1 MAEPEL
7 SLINAEG
14 TNTLP
19 NFDPHLE
26 GDHIP
31 SRFLR
36 LFRALLEGSWNLAGA
51 IASLGG
57 VRKGRNAGN

>member
-36 LFRALLEGSWNLAGA
+36 LFRLFLKISWMLAGA
-51 IASLGG
+51 IALLGG
-57 VRKGRNAGN
+57 VKKGENAGN